1 MCHHDGT
8 VPSSSGTLS
17 DQLENEVAVNQKLSY
32 TVPEAVTATGLTRT
46 RLYDAIASGEVQS
59 FKAGRQRMISAKA
72 LEEFI
77 AKLERESAG
86 RAA

>member
-1 MCHHDGT
+1 M
-8 VPSSSGTLS
+8 
-17 DQLENEVAVNQKLSY
+17 AANQKLSY
-32 TVPEAVTATGLTRT
+32 TIPEAVAATGCTRT
-46 RLYDAIASGEVQS
+46 RLYGAIADGALRSI
-59 FKAGRQRMISAKA
+59 KDGRRRLIPAKA